1 MRWRL
6 RRRTRPVLRNN
17 KIFVSGQWLRPAAIL
32 VLLAFVPAIGEAI
45 YFRDKISWQSP
56 IPPSELVTVDQA
68 RAWSDNAIWVDARPD
83 EEFAR
88 DHVPGAVSLNE
99 DRWNELL
106 PQFLPKWSPEK
117 KVVVYCSAESCNAAR
132 EVAKRL
138 RDEAQ
143 LKDGEG
149 KNCVFVLQGGWE
161 EWLKKN
167 R

>member
-1 MRWRL
+1 MKS
-6 RRRTRPVLRNN
+6 RPIREALFL
-17 KIFVSGQWLRPAAIL
+17 IA
-32 VLLAFVPAIGEAI
+32 LALVPAIGEAF
-45 YFRDKISWQSP
+45 YFHDRVSWQAP
-56 IPPSELVTVDQA
+56 VPMSELVTVGQA
-68 RAWSDNAIWVDARPD
+68 RAWGDNATWVDARSD

-106 PQFLPKWSPEK
+106 PQFLARWSPQK
-117 KVVVYCSAESCNAAR
+117 RVIVYCSAERCNAAR

-143 LKDGEG
+143 LK
-149 KNCVFVLQGGWE
+149 NIFVLQGGWE

-167 R
+167 H

>member
-1 MRWRL
+1 MKS
-6 RRRTRPVLRNN
+6 RPIR
-17 KIFVSGQWLRPAAIL
+17 QA
-32 VLLAFVPAIGEAI
+32 LLLIALASVPAIGEAV
-45 YFRDKISWQSP
+45 YFRDRVSWQSP
-56 IPPSELVTVDQA
+56 VPTSELVTVDQG
-68 RAWSDNAIWVDARPD
+68 RAWGDTAIWVDARPD

-88 DHVPGAVSLNE
+88 DHVPGALSLNE

-106 PQFLPKWSPEK
+106 PQFLQKWSPEK
-117 KVVVYCSAESCNAAR
+117 RILVYCNAAR

-143 LKDGEG
+143 LK
-149 KNCVFVLQGGWE
+149 NVFLLQGGWE